1 MNIEILP
8 IFFESIH
15 ITLLVMIMM
24 MLIEYVNIRT
34 KGSWS
39 NFLQKHKSF
48 QLLFATLMGLTPGC
62 IGSFAIVSMYTHRMV
77 SLGAIVAAF
86 IASFGDEAFFMF
98 SLIPVTTIWMSLIL
112 IVIALVAGYIVDII
126 FKNRLT
132 SVKNAETFKIHHDKE
147 CVHAHLKNEIEKK
160 RLPWRRIL
168 IFTVIIGYTT
178 AMLTG
183 ITGHSDGPDFIKPK
197 QNSIQQ
203 VDESSQLQELHEHD
217 LPLSSE
223 ENSNEEH
230 HHDSDS
236 HGMFG
241 FENIM
246 FLLCAFLLLVI
257 LLRVNEHF
265 VIEHLWNHVIKVHFV
280 KVFLWTFSA
289 LLIIGFMFTLFDL
302 QTWIE
307 SNQYA
312 LLYILII
319 ALLIGIIPES
329 GPHYVIILLFM
340 NGLVPFSVL
349 LANSIVQD
357 GHGALPLLA
366 ESKKDFFLIK
376 GINFTVGLIVG
387 LLGFFTGW

>member
-98 SLIPVTTIWMSLIL
+98 SLIPMTTIWMSLIL
-112 IVIALVAGYIVDII
+112 IVIALVSGYIVDII

-132 SVKNAETFKIHHDKE
+132 SVKNAETFKIHHDEE

-168 IFTVIIGYTT
+168 IFVVVIGYIT

-183 ITGHSDGPDFIKPK
+183 LTGHSDGPEFIKPK
-197 QNSIQQ
+197 LETEHHFDSQ
-203 VDESSQLQELHEHD
+203 VHEHHD
-217 LPLSSE
+217 DEMVSSTE
-223 ENSNEEH
+223 KTVGSENQHEGHAHEL
-230 HHDSDS
+230 
-236 HGMFG
+236 FG

-257 LLRVNEHF
+257 LFRVNEHF
-265 VIEHLWNHVIKVHFV
+265 VIEHLWNHVLKVHFV